1 MAALALILLF
11 RGALTFLFSTD
22 RISDGNVIR
31 MTETLLSHPAVL
43 AVELCFIVLTV
54 RHIRLKCRHWSPMA
68 KTAAIASAL
77 ILMAAGTAFLTGMD
91 YPQGHGQ
98 EELSM
103 HRFSQLFVITL
114 AMDLIMYSAVYII
127 DYALATRAAMY
138 EERSKASQARFQY
151 AKLKQQVNPHFLF
164 NSLNILDCMVQEG
177 QTEQA
182 SAFIHKLAGIYRYML
197 RNDEKTVLLQDE
209 MKFVGMYV
217 DLLKERFS
225 DGFKVITEIPEDI
238 GRQKLVIPCSVQMLI
253 ENAIKHNQV
262 GGKEP
267 LVIRITTD
275 GEALTVTNNLRPKLN
290 GSESTKVG
298 LNYLREQYRYLYGKN
313 VETYSDNTQYR
324 VSIPLT
330 ENQDVRRVRE

>member
-1 MAALALILLF
+1 
-11 RGALTFLFSTD
+11 
-22 RISDGNVIR
+22 
-31 MTETLLSHPAVL
+31 
-43 AVELCFIVLTV
+43 
-54 RHIRLKCRHWSPMA
+54 
-68 KTAAIASAL
+68 
-77 ILMAAGTAFLTGMD
+77 
-91 YPQGHGQ
+91 
-98 EELSM
+98 
-103 HRFSQLFVITL
+103 
-114 AMDLIMYSAVYII
+114 
-127 DYALATRAAMY
+127 
-138 EERSKASQARFQY
+138 
-151 AKLKQQVNPHFLF
+151 
-164 NSLNILDCMVQEG
+164 
-177 QTEQA
+177 
-182 SAFIHKLAGIYRYML
+182 
-197 RNDEKTVLLQDE
+197 

-253 ENAIKHNQV
+253 ENAINHNQV